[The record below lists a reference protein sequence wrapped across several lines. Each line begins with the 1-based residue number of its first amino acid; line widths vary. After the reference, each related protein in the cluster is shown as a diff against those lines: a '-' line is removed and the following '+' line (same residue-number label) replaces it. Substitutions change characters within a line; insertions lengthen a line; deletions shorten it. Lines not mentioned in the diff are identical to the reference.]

1 MELLNIKN
9 MMTIKDAVLLSLEDF
24 PNGATS
30 REVYDNIINK
40 KLFEFS
46 QVAKTP
52 DATVGA
58 QMGVMIKHG
67 DVRIKRIKNDK
78 NIFCYY
84 LSKYSKNI
92 ENNDKIPAHTGV
104 SRSSFSERD
113 LHPLLCSFL
122 NYNGIIAKTIFHEK
136 SSKA

>member
-1 MELLNIKN
+1 MNIKN

-46 QVAKTP
+46 KVAKTP

-67 DVRIKRIKNDK
+67 DVRIKRTIRIYFAIISV
-78 NIFCYY
+78 NIQR
-84 LSKYSKNI
+84 
-92 ENNDKIPAHTGV
+92 T
-104 SRSSFSERD
+104 
-113 LHPLLCSFL
+113 
-122 NYNGIIAKTIFHEK
+122 
-136 SSKA
+136 